1 MMKTPSQIFKVFFI
15 SVIVLLSSCSKDDSK
30 SDENASCQ
38 ETKITMLVNGES
50 QSFHAYGRG
59 IDIRSDGYELSLNF
73 GREEQNPY
81 QEQSI
86 VLHLPYKATGQNIIE
101 QFIYSQYKDNTL
113 FRGDFLEG
121 ELQSNVITNTK
132 NCFRMTFSGKLSDA
146 NQEVVITEGK
156 ISYTYEEPF
165 SE

>member
-1 MMKTPSQIFKVFFI
+1 
-15 SVIVLLSSCSKDDSK
+15 
-30 SDENASCQ
+30 
-38 ETKITMLVNGES
+38 
-50 QSFHAYGRG
+50 
-59 IDIRSDGYELSLNF
+59 
-73 GREEQNPY
+73 
-81 QEQSI
+81 